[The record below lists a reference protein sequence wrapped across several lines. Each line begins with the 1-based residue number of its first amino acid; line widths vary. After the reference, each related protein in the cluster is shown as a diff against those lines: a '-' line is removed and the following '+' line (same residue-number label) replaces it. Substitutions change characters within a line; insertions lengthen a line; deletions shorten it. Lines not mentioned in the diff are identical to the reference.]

1 MARNEIKERRYR
13 DIKAHAR
20 AAKEKNRYKAE
31 RIAKHF
37 GVSVSTVRTIVRS
50 ASFKKYRADI
60 EARNAARRQA
70 RETVAEVAPKPVQ
83 QELLTP
89 TPEESPA
96 RTESSYAPERDFE
109 TALEKIQSLPTKED
123 FERLARTVSD
133 FSKRTNA
140 NVGML
145 HERLDAQYAL
155 LGEMYIRI
163 KRRIRWPWSR

>member
-96 RTESSYAPERDFE
+96 RTESSYAPERDFGQRRPGLSHYLRQSGFPSGLRHAQHYYFVY
-109 TALEKIQSLPTKED
+109 TGYGTLSAALFCRKTLPEKTVTP
-123 FERLARTVSD
+123 TVSIN
-133 FSKRTNA
+133 FSNILQ
-140 NVGML
+140 M
-145 HERLDAQYAL
+145 
-155 LGEMYIRI
+155 
-163 KRRIRWPWSR
+163 